1 MKRSGELQ
9 KEILQVKLQNC
20 NKNLEKIQQK
30 IINLKR
36 QEEILLLSKKK
47 IEKTL
52 ENFGK
57 STSSDDK
64 SNSSP
69 DYGDNSEELE
79 RFLNSL
85 SEDQKRKIP
94 PSILRSNPRVEF
106 LKEVLGIQ

>member
-9 KEILQVKLQNC
+9 KDILQMKLQNC
-20 NKNLEKIQQK
+20 NNNLESVQLKIK
-30 IINLKR
+30 NLKR
-36 QEEILLLSKKK
+36 QEEILILSKEK

-57 STSSDDK
+57 STSSDDN

-85 SEDQKRKIP
+85 SEDQKEKIP
-94 PSILRSNPRVEF
+94 PSILRSNPSVES
-106 LKEVLGIQ
+106 LKIILGIQ

>member
-20 NKNLEKIQQK
+20 NKSLERIQQK
-30 IINLKR
+30 INNLKR
-36 QEEILLLSKKK
+36 QEEILFLSKEK

-69 DYGDNSEELE
+69 DYGDHSEELE

-85 SEDQKRKIP
+85 TEDQRRKIP
-94 PSILRSNPRVEF
+94 SGYLEGNPRVEF
-106 LKEVLGIQ
+106 LKTILRIP

>member
-9 KEILQVKLQNC
+9 KDILKVKLQNC
-20 NKNLEKIQQK
+20 IKNLEGVQQK
-30 IINLKR
+30 IKHLKR
-36 QEEILLLSKKK
+36 QEEILILSKEK

-57 STSSDDK
+57 STSSDVK
-64 SNSSP
+64 SNSTP

-85 SEDQKRKIP
+85 SEDQKEKIP

-106 LKEVLGIQ
+106 LKEIIGIQ